1 MAKTQTFGDKSKKK
15 AADDYVSVKV
25 IKWYNDENRGTLRA
39 SEKLVKV
46 KDVNEL
52 ATIEL

>member
-1 MAKTQTFGDKSKKK
+1 MAKQQTFGDKSKKK
-15 AADDYVSVKV
+15 SADDLIPVKV

-39 SEKLVKV
+39 SEKFVKV

-52 ATIEL
+52 ANIEL